1 MERSVQEQ
9 PEPADPSQILKPA
22 AASRRK
28 RPRPRRPWF
37 RRMIVV
43 AVLGGLWT
51 GWPALCRRQASS
63 ALKLQQPETAVRW
76 LRWADFSG
84 LSKLETAL
92 LRCQTARRI
101 GDPQAIRSSL
111 DALETLGASPRRIE
125 REQILALAH
134 SGKMR
139 EAAPHMSR
147 LLTDLDGDNRDVS
160 CSYIVGF
167 LRAKRYREAGAL
179 IDALMKDDPEN
190 PFPWYAR
197 GRVFALQ
204 QLLPKAEADF
214 REALKLSPEWSEPA
228 IELAELLH
236 ESHRQ
241 RDAMPLFQKLLDQQ
255 QFAVRAAV
263 GLADCLKSIG
273 EPQQAA
279 AVLEQARNAGQADAA
294 WWIALG
300 RLHFEEGRFVEAETA
315 LQRGLQLQP
324 WADDALFTLAQC
336 QRQLQK
342 DDIAAENFRRVEDFR
357 AALSKLRNLQDQ
369 ITASPTDE
377 LVRMEAAELMLK
389 FQDPQDGVV
398 ALQGVLDLNPNNKQA
413 HKLLADYFEQIRPA
427 TEQSRQQA
435 SRHRQLAE

>member
-9 PEPADPSQILKPA
+9 PEPADRSQILKPA
-22 AASRRK
+22 AGTRRK
-28 RPRPRRPWF
+28 RPRTRRPWF
-37 RRMIVV
+37 RRMLVL
-43 AVLGGLWT
+43 AVLGGLWA
-51 GWPALCRRQASS
+51 GWPVLCRRQASS

-76 LRWADFSG
+76 LRWADLSG

-92 LRCQTARRI
+92 LRCQTARRL
-101 GDPQAIRSSL
+101 GDPQAIRTSL
-111 DALETLGASPRRIE
+111 EALETLGASARRIE

-134 SGKMR
+134 SGRMR

-167 LRAKRYREAGAL
+167 LRAQRYREAGAL

-214 REALKLSPEWSEPA
+214 REALKLSPDWPEPA

-241 RDAMPLFQKLLDQQ
+241 RDAMPLFRKLLDQQ
-255 QFAVRAAV
+255 QFTVRAAV

-273 EPQQAA
+273 EPAQATG
-279 AVLEQARNAGQADAA
+279 VLEQARTAGQADAT

-300 RLHFEEGRFVEAETA
+300 RLHFEEGRFVEAEPA
-315 LQRGLQLQP
+315 LQRGLQMQP

-336 QRQLQK
+336 QRQLQQ
-342 DDIAAENFRRVEDFR
+342 DEMAAENFRRVEEFR
-357 AALSKLRNLQDQ
+357 AALAKLRNLQDQ

-377 LVRMEAAELMLK
+377 QVRMEAAELMLK
-389 FQDPQDGVV
+389 YQDPLDGVV
-398 ALQGVLDLNPNNKQA
+398 ALQGVLDLNPNNRQA
-413 HKLLADYFEQIRPA
+413 HKLLADYFEQVQPA
-427 TEQSRQQA
+427 TEHSRQQA
-435 SRHRQLAE
+435 TWHRQQAE

>member
-1 MERSVQEQ
+1 MERSGQEQ
-9 PEPADPSQILKPA
+9 PEPADRSQILKPA
-22 AASRRK
+22 AGTRRK
-28 RPRPRRPWF
+28 RPRTRRPWF
-37 RRMIVV
+37 RRMLVL
-43 AVLGGLWT
+43 AVLGGLWA
-51 GWPALCRRQASS
+51 GWPVLCRRQASS
-63 ALKLQQPETAVRW
+63 ALKLQQPETAVRG
-76 LRWADFSG
+76 LRWADLSG
-84 LSKLETAL
+84 LSTLETAL

-101 GDPQAIRSSL
+101 GDSQAIRSSL
-111 DALETLGASPRRIE
+111 QALETLGASPRRIE

-134 SGKMR
+134 SGRMR

-167 LRAKRYREAGAL
+167 LRAQRYREAGAL

-214 REALKLSPEWSEPA
+214 REALKLSPDWSEPA

-241 RDAMPLFQKLLDQQ
+241 RDAMPLFRKLLDQQ
-255 QFAVRAAV
+255 QFTVRAAV

-273 EPQQAA
+273 EPQQAT
-279 AVLEQARNAGQADAA
+279 AVLEQARDNGQADAA

-300 RLHFEEGRFVEAETA
+300 RLHFEEGRFDEAEPA
-315 LQRGLQLQP
+315 LQRGLLLQP
-324 WADDALFTLAQC
+324 WADDARFTLAQC

-342 DDIAAENFRRVEDFR
+342 DDIAADNFRRVEDFR
-357 AALSKLRNLQDQ
+357 AALAKLRNLQDQ
-369 ITASPTDE
+369 ITASPTNE
-377 LVRMEAAELMLK
+377 QVRMEAAELMLK
-389 FQDPQDGVV
+389 YQDPQDGVV
-398 ALQGVLDLNPNNKQA
+398 ALQGVLDLNPHNKQA
-413 HKLLADYFEQIRPA
+413 HKLLADYFDQVRPA
-427 TEQSRQQA
+427 TDQSRQQA
-435 SRHRQLAE
+435 GWHRQQAE

>member
-167 LRAKRYREAGAL
+167 LRAQRYREAGAL

>member
-1 MERSVQEQ
+1 M
-9 PEPADPSQILKPA
+9 
-22 AASRRK
+22 
-28 RPRPRRPWF
+28 
-37 RRMIVV
+37 
-43 AVLGGLWT
+43 
-51 GWPALCRRQASS
+51 
-63 ALKLQQPETAVRW
+63 
-76 LRWADFSG
+76 
-84 LSKLETAL
+84 
-92 LRCQTARRI
+92 
-101 GDPQAIRSSL
+101 GDSQAIRSSL
-111 DALETLGASPRRIE
+111 QALETLGASPRRIE

-134 SGKMR
+134 SGRMR

-167 LRAKRYREAGAL
+167 LRAQRYREAGAL

-214 REALKLSPEWSEPA
+214 REALKLSPDWSEPA

-241 RDAMPLFQKLLDQQ
+241 RDAMPLFRKLLDQQ
-255 QFAVRAAV
+255 QFTVRAAV

-273 EPQQAA
+273 EPQQAT
-279 AVLEQARNAGQADAA
+279 AVLEQARDNGQADAA

-300 RLHFEEGRFVEAETA
+300 RLHFEEGRFDEAEPA
-315 LQRGLQLQP
+315 LQRGLLLQP

-357 AALSKLRNLQDQ
+357 AALAKLRNLQDQ
-369 ITASPTDE
+369 ITASPTNE
-377 LVRMEAAELMLK
+377 QVRMEAAELMLK

-413 HKLLADYFEQIRPA
+413 HKLLADYFDQVRPA
-427 TEQSRQQA
+427 TDQSRQQA
-435 SRHRQLAE
+435 GWHRQQAE